1 MIVENSLVCLRRPE
15 VKATVRQGDTVW
27 IGASDGLYRLHQGA
41 LVPITAWSGRKIAA
55 MATAGDGLFVAAGSA
70 DGLVLH
76 LTDPHGE
83 PIRTLPPLPG
93 DESKSLLAAG
103 KCLLA
108 GGKKGVY
115 RLDTTGWTHVY
126 GEGHTEVIGLE
137 ASGDRLLAF
146 AKKQGPKAQP
156 ALIVSDDGGASWRI
170 DLETTYHD
178 GILACRDGQYVTRWL
193 GPWSLGQ
200 PVRFEKDAANTA
212 VFEDGRT
219 SWVAGN
225 KLCVRFDTGARL
237 DLKDPRF
244 AEAEQL
250 QLLDTHAV
258 VAGGNGAFLVDL
270 YSARVIDLFE
280 SRSTQADAA
289 KVKKLWPLEDGRL
302 LATASYGTFFSD
314 DGGATWRAAQSDWA
328 VLDAEGLALSPD
340 GAWYLAAQ
348 RGLFISWSNGA
359 SWKQVKFSTRPH
371 FAELT
376 ALAFAGDRMVMGSK
390 AGLFVSEP
398 GAPKQLRPVAALGD
412 CTIAGLLVEQAGTV
426 LVGTADGRLA
436 RWDPHTGQL
445 DVLAVFN
452 GACKPL
458 AQRGPAVDVL
468 SAGTLYSVAPGQVST
483 IAPPEGAKRVDAV
496 AAPQGDL
503 IAWNAAHGWR
513 LEEASGAWTGLAQ
526 WPPHVKSVAA
536 GARTVVTDRS
546 QVNVVG

>member
-1 MIVENSLVCLRRPE
+1 MIVENPLVRLRRPE
-15 VKATVRQGDTVW
+15 VKATVRLGDTVW
-27 IGASDGLYRLHQGA
+27 IGASNGLYRLHRGD
-41 LVPITAWSGRKIAA
+41 LVAITAWSGRKIAA
-55 MATAGDGLFVAAGSA
+55 MATAEDGLLIAAGSA
-70 DGLVLH
+70 DGLGLY
-76 LTDPHGE
+76 LTDHNGE
-83 PIRTLPPLPG
+83 TLHTLPPLPG
-93 DESKSLLAAG
+93 DEPKSLLAAG

-115 RLDTTGWTHVY
+115 RLDAAGWVHVY
-126 GEGHTEVIGLE
+126 GEGHTEVIGLQT
-137 ASGDRLLAF
+137 SGGSLLAF
-146 AKKQGPKAQP
+146 AKKQGPKAHP
-156 ALIVSDDGGASWRI
+156 ALIVSDDGGARWRI
-170 DLETTYHD
+170 ELETSYHD
-178 GILACRDGQYVTRWL
+178 GILAYSEGRYVTRWRGL
-193 GPWSLGQ
+193 WSPDQ
-200 PVRFEKDAANTA
+200 PVRFEKDAANAA
-212 VFEDGRT
+212 VFEPGRT
-219 SWVAGN
+219 GWVAGN
-225 KLCVRFDTGARL
+225 KLSVRFDTGARL

-270 YSARVIDLFE
+270 YSAMVTDLFE
-280 SRSTQADAA
+280 GHAIQADAA

-314 DGGATWRAAQSDWA
+314 DGGSTWTPAQSDWA

-348 RGLFISWSNGA
+348 RGLFMSWSNGA
-359 SWKQVKFSTRPH
+359 SWKQVKFATRPH

-398 GAPKQLRPVAALGD
+398 GVPKQLHPVAAIGQ
-412 CTIAGLLVEQAGTV
+412 CTIAGLLVEPTGTV
-426 LVGTADGRLA
+426 LVGTADGRLV

-452 GACKPL
+452 GACRPL
-458 AQRGPAVDVL
+458 TQRERTVDVL
-468 SAGTLYSVAPGQVST
+468 SAGALYSVAPGQVRT
-483 IAPPEGAKRVDAV
+483 IAPPEGAQRVDAV
-496 AAPQGDL
+496 AAPKGDL

-513 LEEASGAWTGLAQ
+513 LEETSGTWSGLAQ

>member
-1 MIVENSLVCLRRPE
+1 MIAENPLVCLRRPE
-15 VKATVRQGDTVW
+15 VKATVRQGDTIW

-55 MATAGDGLFVAAGSA
+55 MASAESGLLIAAASA
-70 DGLVLH
+70 DGLGLY
-76 LTDPHGE
+76 LTDHHAE
-83 PIRTLPPLPG
+83 TIRTLPPLPG
-93 DESKSLLAAG
+93 DEPKSLLAG

-108 GGKKGVY
+108 GGKKGIY
-115 RLDTTGWTHVY
+115 RLDAAGWTHVY
-126 GEGHTEVIGLE
+126 GEGHTEVIALD
-137 ASGDRLLAF
+137 ASGGRLLAF

-178 GILACRDGQYVTRWL
+178 GILAYRDGQYVTRWR
-193 GPWSLGQ
+193 GPWSPGQ
-200 PVRFEKDAANTA
+200 PVRFEKDAANAA
-212 VFEDGRT
+212 VFEPGRT
-219 SWVAGN
+219 GWVAGN
-225 KLCVRFDTGARL
+225 KLCLRFDTGARL
-237 DLKDPRF
+237 DLKDPHF

-250 QLLDTHAV
+250 QLLEAHAV

-270 YSARVIDLFE
+270 YSAQVTDLFE
-280 SRSTQADAA
+280 GRATQATAA
-289 KVKKLWPLEDGRL
+289 KLKKLWLLEEGRL

-314 DGGATWRAAQSDWA
+314 DAGGTWTPAHSDWA

-376 ALAFAGDRMVMGSK
+376 ALAFAGDRMVVGSK

-398 GAPKQLRPVAALGD
+398 GVPKQLQPMAALGH
-412 CTIAGLLVEQAGTV
+412 CTIAGLLVELTGTV

-436 RWDPHTGQL
+436 RWVPHSGQL
-445 DVLAVFN
+445 DVLAVFH
-452 GACKPL
+452 GACRPL
-458 AQRGPAVDVL
+458 AQRGQTVDVL
-468 SAGTLYSVAPGQVST
+468 SAGALYSVAAGQVT
-483 IAPPEGAKRVDAV
+483 PIAPPEGAKRFDAV

-503 IAWNAAHGWR
+503 IAWNGTHGWR
-513 LEEASGAWTGLAQ
+513 LAQASGAWTGIAQ
-526 WPPHVKSVAA
+526 WPAQVKSVAA
-536 GARTVVTDRS
+536 GLRVAVTDRS
-546 QVNVVG
+546 HVNMVD

>member
-1 MIVENSLVCLRRPE
+1 MIAENPLVSLRRPE

-27 IGASDGLYRLHQGA
+27 VGASDGLYRLHQGA
-41 LVPITAWSGRKIAA
+41 LVPLTAWSGRKIAA
-55 MATAGDGLFVAAGSA
+55 MATADEGLLLAAASA
-70 DGLVLH
+70 DGLGIY
-76 LTDPHGE
+76 LTDCRGE
-83 PIRTLPPLPG
+83 TIRTLPPLPG
-93 DESKSLLAAG
+93 DEPKSLLAG

-108 GGKKGVY
+108 GGKKGIY
-115 RLDTTGWTHVY
+115 RLDTAGWTPVY
-126 GEGHTEVIGLE
+126 GEGHTEVIGLD

-146 AKKQGPKAQP
+146 AKKQGPQAQP
-156 ALIVSDDGGASWRI
+156 ALIVSEDGGASWRI
-170 DLETTYHD
+170 ELETTYHD
-178 GILACRDGQYVTRWL
+178 GILAFCDGQYITRWR
-193 GPWSLGQ
+193 GPWSPGQ
-200 PVRFEKDAANTA
+200 PVRFEKDAANAA
-212 VFEDGRT
+212 VFEPGRT
-219 SWVAGN
+219 GWVAGN

-244 AEAEQL
+244 AEVEEL
-250 QLLDTHAV
+250 QLLDAHAV

-270 YSARVIDLFE
+270 YSGRVIDLFE
-280 SRSTQADAA
+280 GRATQADAA
-289 KVKKLWPLEDGRL
+289 KVKKLWPLEAGRL

-314 DGGATWRAAQSDWA
+314 DEGATWTAAQSDRA

-348 RGLFISWSNGA
+348 RSLFMSWNNGA

-376 ALAFAGDRMVMGSK
+376 ALAFAGDRMVVGSK

-398 GAPKQLRPVAALGD
+398 GMPKQLQPVAALGQ

-426 LVGTADGRLA
+426 LVGATDGRLA
-436 RWDPHTGQL
+436 RWDAHSGQL

-452 GACKPL
+452 DACKPL
-458 AQRGPAVDVL
+458 AQRGNAVDVL
-468 SAGTLYSVAPGQVST
+468 SAGALYSVTAGQVT
-483 IAPPEGAKRVDAV
+483 PIAQPDGAKRVDAV

-503 IAWNAAHGWR
+503 IAWNAAQGWR

-536 GARTVVTDRS
+536 GPRMVVTDRS
-546 QVNVVG
+546 HVNVVG